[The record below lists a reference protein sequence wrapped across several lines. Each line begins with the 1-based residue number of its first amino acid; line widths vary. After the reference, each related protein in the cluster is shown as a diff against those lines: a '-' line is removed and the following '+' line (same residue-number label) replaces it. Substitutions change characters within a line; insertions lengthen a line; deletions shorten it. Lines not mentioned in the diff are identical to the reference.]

1 MGRHAAERGPANDM
15 FMVTVV
21 SALILLCAIILT
33 LAGNWA

>member
-21 SALILLCAIILT
+21 SSLLVLGMIMLT

>member
-21 SALILLCAIILT
+21 SALILLCVIILT